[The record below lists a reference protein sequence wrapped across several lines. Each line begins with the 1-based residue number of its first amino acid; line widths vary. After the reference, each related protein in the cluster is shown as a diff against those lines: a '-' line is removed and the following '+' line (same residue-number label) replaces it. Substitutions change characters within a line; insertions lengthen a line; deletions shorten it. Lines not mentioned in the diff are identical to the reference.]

1 MTCSDTV
8 SPMMSIMCS
17 NPEFSLTTS
26 SEVSLQLREV
36 IPYLQ
41 SRVQK
46 QQKEYMSFS
55 ACWYQSWCYLFS
67 PGVVYLKECLYCHL
81 LLLLHLLPLHL
92 LVFLLYPP
100 WDNRACYEQWQM
112 SFHVAMYAVFKYRR
126 NRTFEGQGKKNQSG
140 WNLKLNIF
148 A

>member
-8 SPMMSIMCS
+8 SPMMSMMCS
-17 NPEFSLTTS
+17 SPEFSLTTS
-26 SEVSLQLREV
+26 SDVSLQLRHV
-36 IPYLQ
+36 NPNLQ
-41 SRVQK
+41 RYESNQK
-46 QQKEYMSFS
+46 NRSTQH

-67 PGVVYLKECLYCHL
+67 PRVVYLEECHYCHL
-81 LLLLHLLPLHL
+81 LLLLPLLPLHL